1 MLNIFVSEYIKKIR
15 ENDKLKSILKMF
27 NKHELTILLLAILV
41 MIIYLVL
48 SLTKCNKYLISTF
61 GLLSYILSIIFDI
74 KVYYDC
80 KDISKEE
87 RRKKY
92 SETNI
97 KPLKDLLCSF
107 KIYEQKNID
116 DLIDFCNL
124 KLNEKP
130 SFLIYNPVI
139 LSFATLMTTVLSI
152 FSNCFSDIAAELNV
166 SVIDLFVIT
175 IIFFMFI
182 CGILLI
188 LSGIVGKYINRKPY
202 LIQLRDDL
210 FYLKLKLSEK

>member
-1 MLNIFVSEYIKKIR
+1 MLNIFVSEYIKTIR

-27 NKHELTILLLAILV
+27 NKHELIILLSAIVV
-41 MIIYLVL
+41 MVIYLIL
-48 SLTKCNKYLISTF
+48 SFTKCNKFLVSTF

-80 KDISKEE
+80 KDISKKE

-97 KPLKDLLCSF
+97 NPLKDLLCSF
-107 KIYEQKNID
+107 KIYDQKNID

-124 KLNEKP
+124 KINEKP

-139 LSFATLMTTVLSI
+139 LSFATIMTTVLSI
-152 FSNCFSDIAAELNV
+152 FSNCFRDIANELNI

-182 CGILLI
+182 CGISLI
-188 LSGIVGKYINRKPY
+188 LNGIVGKYINRKPY

>member
-1 MLNIFVSEYIKKIR
+1 MLNIFVNEYIKKIR
-15 ENDKLKSILKMF
+15 EKNNLKRILKMF
-27 NKHELTILLLAILV
+27 NIREFTILVLTLLV

-48 SLTKCNKYLISTF
+48 SLTKCNKFLISIF
-61 GLLSYILSIIFDI
+61 GLLSYILPIIFDI

-80 KDISKEE
+80 KDISIEE
-87 RRKKY
+87 RLKKY
-92 SETNI
+92 SENNI

-107 KIYEQKNID
+107 KIYEQKNMD
-116 DLIDFCNL
+116 DLIDFCNI

-130 SFLIYNPVI
+130 SFLIYHPVI
-139 LSFATLMTTVLSI
+139 LSFATLITTVLSI

-175 IIFFMFI
+175 IIFIMFI
-182 CGILLI
+182 CGFLLM

-210 FYLKLKLSEK
+210 FYLKLSEK